1 MMLKPGD
8 YLQGRYE
15 ILSLI
20 GTGGMSEV
28 YQAKCHT
35 LNRLVAIKVLKE
47 EYSQDSNFVSK
58 FKMEAQA
65 AAGLSHPNIVSV
77 YDVVDEADL
86 HYIVME
92 LIEGITLKSYILK
105 KGHLGIKET
114 IGIAIQVAQGIAAA
128 HDQHI
133 VHRDIKPQ
141 NMIISRDGKVK
152 VADFGIARAVSTQTI
167 GMNAV
172 GSVHYVSPEQA
183 KGGYSDARSDIYSLG
198 ITIYEMVTGRL
209 PFEGDNTVTVALAH
223 LEDAITPPS
232 VLNPE
237 VTPSLDRII
246 LKCTSKRPSQRYQ
259 DAYELVADLRHAL
272 VDPEDHF
279 LRKEPEIDE
288 SSPTVV
294 RGKEEITL
302 ILDSQ
307 RKNQGK
313 TQEHTDRSGAERAEW
328 QERTERVDRTGADRT
343 ERRRTG
349 AKKKV
354 DSEVNPQME
363 KLFTTIGVVA
373 AIIIVAV
380 VVVIFAKLGGIFHLG
395 SGTIGKSTEAAITQQ
410 EELSSTESRVPK
422 LLGMTEEQAM
432 TALNEAFLKIR
443 YEYAESEDEKEG
455 LVIGQNVAEGTIV
468 SKQSEVLVTIGE
480 GSGKIDLAELS
491 LENKNVE
498 AAKALLEAQKLTV
511 VVQEENNETI
521 AQGTVLRYTPERVD
535 PGETVVLT
543 VSAGPVLPMVP
554 MPLIE
559 GMTEENAQV
568 VLDTFGLTLGE
579 RKEEK
584 SEEVEKGKIIHQ
596 EVEAKTETP
605 EGTAVG
611 YTVSIGKGTK
621 FVAAINDDFQLR
633 DLFGPSSGDTF
644 IEVSIVMKQVVNGEN
659 VTKVIMEPRELS
671 GSITLPIHYNIDGA
685 DGVLTGELQV
695 LDLTNDKVLKS
706 YPLEFL
712 EVDR

>member
-1 MMLKPGD
+1 MMLKPGE
-8 YLQGRYE
+8 YLQERYE
-15 ILSLI
+15 ILALI
-20 GTGGMSEV
+20 GAGGMSEV

-35 LNRLVAIKVLKE
+35 LNRLVAVKVLKE

-65 AAGLSHPNIVSV
+65 AAGLSHPNIVGV
-77 YDVVDEADL
+77 YDVVDEGDL

-92 LIEGITLKSYILK
+92 LVEGITLKSYITK

-141 NMIISRDGKVK
+141 NMIISREGKVK
-152 VADFGIARAVSTQTI
+152 VADFGIARAISNQTI

-172 GSVHYVSPEQA
+172 GSVHYISPEQA

-223 LEDAITPPS
+223 LENAVVPPS

-246 LKCTSKRPSQRYQ
+246 LKCTAKRPSQRYQ
-259 DAYELVADLRHAL
+259 DAYELIADLRHAL

-279 LRKEPEIDE
+279 LRREPEIDE

-294 RGKEEITL
+294 HGKEELTL

-307 RKNQGK
+307 KKQP
-313 TQEHTDRSGAERAEW
+313 ERAVRP
-328 QERTERVDRTGADRT
+328 ERIERP
-343 ERRRTG
+343 ERE
-349 AKKKV
+349 APKKKRKPSS
-354 DSEVNPQME
+354 DVNPQME
-363 KLFTTIGVVA
+363 KLLTTIGVVA

-380 VVVIFAKLGGIFHLG
+380 VVVIFAKLGGIFRLG
-395 SGTIGKSTEAAITQQ
+395 SGTVGNHVPISTEQQ
-410 EELSSTESRVPK
+410 ADLDSTESRVPK
-422 LLGMTEEQAM
+422 LLGLTEDQAQEV
-432 TALNEAFLKIR
+432 LKEASLKIT
-443 YEYAESEDEKEG
+443 YEYAESDDANRG
-455 LVIGQNVAEGTIV
+455 LVIEQSIAEGTVV
-468 SKQSEVLVTIGE
+468 SKQSAVSVTIGE
-480 GSGKIDLAELS
+480 GSGTLDLSGYA
-491 LENKNVE
+491 LEGKSVD
-498 AAKALLEAQKLTV
+498 AAKAILEAQKFTV
-511 VVQEENNETI
+511 IVEEENNETVEP
-521 AQGTVLRYTPERVD
+521 GEVLHYTPERAAA
-535 PGETVVLT
+535 GGTVVLT

-596 EVEAKTETP
+596 EIEAKTETP
-605 EGTAVG
+605 EGTEVA
-611 YTVSIGKGTK
+611 YTVSIGKGTR
-621 FVAAINDDFQLR
+621 FVAAINDDFQLK
-633 DLFGPSSGDTF
+633 DLFGPSSGDTV
-644 IEVSIVMKQVVNGEN
+644 IEISIVMKQVVNGEN
-659 VTKVIMEPRELS
+659 VTKVVMEPRSLS
-671 GSITLPIHYNIDGA
+671 ASIVLPIHYNIEGA
-685 DGVLTGELQV
+685 EGVLSGELQV
-695 LDLTNDKVLKS
+695 LDLTNDKILKS

>member
-1 MMLKPGD
+1 
-8 YLQGRYE
+8 
-15 ILSLI
+15 
-20 GTGGMSEV
+20 
-28 YQAKCHT
+28 
-35 LNRLVAIKVLKE
+35 
-47 EYSQDSNFVSK
+47 
-58 FKMEAQA
+58 
-65 AAGLSHPNIVSV
+65 
-77 YDVVDEADL
+77 
-86 HYIVME
+86 
-92 LIEGITLKSYILK
+92 
-105 KGHLGIKET
+105 
-114 IGIAIQVAQGIAAA
+114 
-128 HDQHI
+128 
-133 VHRDIKPQ
+133 
-141 NMIISRDGKVK
+141 
-152 VADFGIARAVSTQTI
+152 
-167 GMNAV
+167 
-172 GSVHYVSPEQA
+172 
-183 KGGYSDARSDIYSLG
+183 
-198 ITIYEMVTGRL
+198 
-209 PFEGDNTVTVALAH
+209 
-223 LEDAITPPS
+223 
-232 VLNPE
+232 
-237 VTPSLDRII
+237 
-246 LKCTSKRPSQRYQ
+246 
-259 DAYELVADLRHAL
+259 
-272 VDPEDHF
+272 
-279 LRKEPEIDE
+279 
-288 SSPTVV
+288 
-294 RGKEEITL
+294 
-302 ILDSQ
+302 
-307 RKNQGK
+307 
-313 TQEHTDRSGAERAEW
+313 
-328 QERTERVDRTGADRT
+328 
-343 ERRRTG
+343 
-349 AKKKV
+349 
-354 DSEVNPQME
+354 
-363 KLFTTIGVVA
+363 
-373 AIIIVAV
+373 
-380 VVVIFAKLGGIFHLG
+380 
-395 SGTIGKSTEAAITQQ
+395 
-410 EELSSTESRVPK
+410 
-422 LLGMTEEQAM
+422 MTEEQAL

-443 YEYAESEDEKEG
+443 YEYAESEDENEG

-468 SKQSEVLVTIGE
+468 SKQSEVVVTIGE

-521 AQGTVLRYTPERVD
+521 AQGTVLSYTPERVD